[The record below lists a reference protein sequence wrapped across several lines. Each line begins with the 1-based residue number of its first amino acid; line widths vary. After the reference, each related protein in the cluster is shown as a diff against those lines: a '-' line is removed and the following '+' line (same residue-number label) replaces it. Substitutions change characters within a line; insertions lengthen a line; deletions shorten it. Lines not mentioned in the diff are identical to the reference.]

1 MNGKWNRIFW
11 LSTLAAAAFAGVCFY
26 SQWSAMREENEEL
39 AAALKSLY
47 SRLENLR
54 DDCDKKNEYYN
65 RLVSDADFAE
75 RVIRERLGYAYPEDI
90 VFRFKDSEPA
100 DIDDFDAPDTPAPK
114 REKTLFERIVAFFGF
129 GADTPSNAD
138 SSATAANNSAPTT
151 VDGNS
156 DSDTAQKQKPVAPE
170 LRIDMTNASIAAD
183 ENRQK
188 RDAANAPTLSFENGG
203 AASAASAQTS
213 PELQMSSTPAAGF
226 SATLPPET
234 YVLLADRGGTS
245 GRRMTAA
252 QSRPVAVKLGGTNS
266 SVRFVS
272 ARAAKPVRFVDR

>member
-11 LSTLAAAAFAGVCFY
+11 LSTLAAAAFAGACFY

-100 DIDDFDAPDTPAPK
+100 DIDDFNASDTPAPK

-138 SSATAANNSAPTT
+138 SSASAANNSAPAHAQTAGSSTTKSAPHANALRTRACLPTTAGSPRCTSAPLITATT
-151 VDGNS
+151 V
-156 DSDTAQKQKPVAPE
+156 P
-170 LRIDMTNASIAAD
+170 
-183 ENRQK
+183 
-188 RDAANAPTLSFENGG
+188 
-203 AASAASAQTS
+203 
-213 PELQMSSTPAAGF
+213 PAAWIW
-226 SATLPPET
+226 
-234 YVLLADRGGTS
+234 R
-245 GRRMTAA
+245 
-252 QSRPVAVKLGGTNS
+252 SRW
-266 SVRFVS
+266 R
-272 ARAAKPVRFVDR
+272 

>member
-11 LSTLAAAAFAGVCFY
+11 FSTLAAAAFAGACFY
-26 SQWSAMREENEEL
+26 SQWSAMRDENEEL

-47 SRLENLR
+47 TRLENLR

-100 DIDDFDAPDTPAPK
+100 DIDDFDAPETPTPK
-114 REKTLFERIVAFFGF
+114 REKTLLERIAAFFGF
-129 GADTPSNAD
+129 GADTPSNAA
-138 SSATAANNSAPTT
+138 STATAANNSAPTT
-151 VDGNS
+151 AGGNS
-156 DSDTAQKQKPVAPE
+156 DSNTAQKQKPVAPE

-203 AASAASAQTS
+203 AATAANAQTS
-213 PELQMSSTPAAGF
+213 PELQMSNTPADGF

-234 YVLLADRGGTS
+234 YVLLADRPNAAA
-245 GRRMTAA
+245 RQMTAA
-252 QSRPVAVKLGGTNS
+252 QCRPVAVKLGGSNS
-266 SVRFVS
+266 SVKFVS